1 MVNKPEEVPKW
12 LLLLLMLFTVV
23 PFFLYVYQF
32 DTWKVREA
40 EERPARKQHKEC

>member
-1 MVNKPEEVPKW
+1 MVLHQNLRRKCLQSANTVNKPEEVPKW

-32 DTWKVREA
+32 DT
-40 EERPARKQHKEC
+40 